1 MIILIHWRTIGN
13 TFQLHCGW
21 LRRSLDHCFPAWYT
35 QHIRSQPCLLFFV
48 TPYLMIGFSN
58 CYSSGSFEWVCHR
71 FTKRVHLS
79 CAVFRETKA
88 TATLHLLT
96 TCATAWA
103 IAISIGEHGRV
114 LEMPVFLFFFFFS
127 TPEQSCPVCWLC
139 KLCSRCITRN

>member
-1 MIILIHWRTIGN
+1 
-13 TFQLHCGW
+13 
-21 LRRSLDHCFPAWYT
+21 
-35 QHIRSQPCLLFFV
+35 
-48 TPYLMIGFSN
+48 MIGFSN

-114 LEMPVFLFFFFFS
+114 LEMPVFLFFFFLAHLSSPVLFAGYASYVPGALLGTEGGFFVTRVSSKSISSPLFTLSSGGVTPYWFS
-127 TPEQSCPVCWLC
+127 TAVDLGMLKQHRYL
-139 KLCSRCITRN
+139 